1 MINRQLQHE
10 AWLERDRKS
19 HAEFCEKREKEEQ
32 KLRERE
38 EREVKTSSVYLKYHT
53 RLVH

>member
-1 MINRQLQHE
+1 MIDRQLQHE

-38 EREVKTSSVYLKYHT
+38 EREV
-53 RLVH
+53 RPPCVH